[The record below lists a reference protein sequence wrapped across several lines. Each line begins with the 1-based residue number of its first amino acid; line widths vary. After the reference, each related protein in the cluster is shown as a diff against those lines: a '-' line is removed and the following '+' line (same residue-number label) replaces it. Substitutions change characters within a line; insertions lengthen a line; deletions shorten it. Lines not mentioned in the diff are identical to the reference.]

1 MIFNK
6 HSALVGSHAFLSA
19 SKPHWIR
26 YDEERLK
33 RYFVTQQAAA
43 RGSRLHSIA
52 QQLITERIKLP
63 HNDQTLNRY
72 VNDAISYRMS
82 PEQLLFYSINFFGTP
97 DAIAYSEKKRI
108 LRISDLKTGE
118 KEASFDQLVIYSAL
132 FFLEYGDAM
141 GITPNDVLVELRIY
155 QNDGVKE
162 GIADPVDIMEIMAAG
177 IHFDTLIEQWKE
189 EQR

>member
-6 HSALVGSHAFLSA
+6 HSALAGSHAFLSA

-52 QQLITERIKLP
+52 QQLISERIKLP
-63 HNDQTLNRY
+63 QNNQTLNRY
-72 VNDAISYRMS
+72 VNDAISYRMV
-82 PEQLLFYSINFFGTP
+82 PEQLLFYSINWFGTP
-97 DAIAYSEKKRI
+97 DAIGFSEKKRI

-118 KEASFDQLVIYSAL
+118 KEASFDQLLVYAAL
-132 FFLEYGDAM
+132 FFHEYGDAL
-141 GITPNDVLVELRIY
+141 GVTPNDTDTELRIY
-155 QNDGVKE
+155 QNDGIRE
-162 GIADPVDIMEIMAAG
+162 AEAEPVAVMEIMAAG
-177 IHFDTLIEQWKE
+177 AHYDTLVEKWKE
-189 EQR
+189 ERQ